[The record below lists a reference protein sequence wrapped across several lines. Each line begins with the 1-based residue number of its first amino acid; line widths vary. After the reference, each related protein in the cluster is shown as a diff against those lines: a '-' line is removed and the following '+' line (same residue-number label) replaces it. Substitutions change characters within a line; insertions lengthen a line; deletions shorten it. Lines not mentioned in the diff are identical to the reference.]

1 MHSNTTSTSATVSA
15 SRVGEVETISLSGR
29 PQVTYV
35 RPWYNDPFWGDR
47 VFPYMIVGYPQTLT
61 VQGYMFTRTTAVY
74 VSAGNNVYDSS
85 SPLSGV
91 SLFSPFSGTSSLT
104 GKDFLTQFPAFSGN
118 KLNNSS
124 WHVVDD
130 NHMTITL
137 PEPQATGYID
147 IIIQS
152 VAGYSLLSK
161 DLSGGPVIVR
171 T

>member
-1 MHSNTTSTSATVSA
+1 M
-15 SRVGEVETISLSGR
+15 EMISLSGR

-74 VSAGNNVYDSS
+74 VSANNTVYNNTSS
-85 SPLSGV
+85 LS
-91 SLFSPFSGTSSLT
+91 SKTLFSPFSGTSSLT

-118 KLNNSS
+118 KLDDSS
-124 WHVVDD
+124 WHIVDD

-137 PEPQATGYID
+137 PEPQAVGYVD

-152 VAGYSLLSK
+152 IGGYSLLSK

>member
-1 MHSNTTSTSATVSA
+1 MHSNTTSTSATVLSA
-15 SRVGEVETISLSGR
+15 RANEMKTVSLSAR

-47 VFPYMIVGYPQTLT
+47 VFPYAIVGYPQTLT

-74 VSAGNNVYDSS
+74 VSANNTVYNNTSS
-85 SPLSGV
+85 LS
-91 SLFSPFSGTSSLT
+91 SKTLINPFSNASSLT
-104 GKDFLTQFPAFSGN
+104 GKDFPTQFPAFSGCR
-118 KLNNSS
+118 LPDSS

-130 NHMTITL
+130 NHMTIAL
-137 PEPQATGYID
+137 PKPQAVGYID

-152 VAGYSLLSK
+152 VGGYSLLSK